1 LGLVTRGNR
10 NEDGGKLALLI
21 KNFNPKPIINKVRRP
36 NYHHLE
42 KNKRWIVKVLKRA
55 VSMH

>member
-1 LGLVTRGNR
+1 LLPRGNQ

-55 VSMH
+55 AEMH